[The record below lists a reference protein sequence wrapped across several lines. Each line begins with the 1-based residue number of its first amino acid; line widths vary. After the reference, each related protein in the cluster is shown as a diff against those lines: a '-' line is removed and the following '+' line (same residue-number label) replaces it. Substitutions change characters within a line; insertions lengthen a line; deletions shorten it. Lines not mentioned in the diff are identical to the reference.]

1 MKHERPWPE
10 ARATAW
16 SAAAPLG
23 LVVRSLPRSLGH
35 QLGEPLI
42 AKTDLPAFDT
52 SAMDGWAV
60 AGDGPWKVY
69 GQVLAGEHAQAL
81 ADGEAVEIATGGRMP
96 PGATAVLRREHGML
110 DGTALA
116 GDAEPGANI
125 RPRGEECTA
134 GDLLLPART
143 RVTPAVLGLAAAAGF
158 DELPLVD
165 RPNVAVFIVGD
176 ELVRSG
182 LPHGSHIRDALGPLL
197 PGWLIQVGARTCDV
211 HHVSDTHAAL
221 ADNIAGSAADV
232 IVTTGGTAQGPA
244 DHLRSVLAQLGGE
257 VLVDGVEVRPG
268 HPMLLARLRA
278 GVLLV
283 GLPGN
288 PLAAV
293 SGVVTLLE
301 PVIRALRGEP
311 ALPGHRVRLADA
323 ATGHPVDTRIIP
335 VKDGAPLHLAG
346 PAMLRGLASADAL
359 AVIPPG
365 GTAAGEEVETL
376 PLPWA
381 APAY

>member
-1 MKHERPWPE
+1 MNHERPWPE

-16 SAAAPLG
+16 AAAHPLPAVDRP
-23 LVVRSLPRSLGH
+23 LTQSLGH
-35 QLGEPLI
+35 LLGEPLI
-42 AKTDLPAFDT
+42 AKTDLPTFDT

-60 AGDGPWKVY
+60 GGNGPWKVY
-69 GQVLAGEHAQAL
+69 GQVLAGEPAEPL
-81 ADGEAVEIATGGRMP
+81 ADGEAVEIATGARMP
-96 PGATAVLRREHGML
+96 PGATAVLRREDGTL

-116 GDAEPGANI
+116 GAAEPGSNI
-125 RPRGEECTA
+125 RPRGEECIA

-143 RVTPAVLGLAAAAGF
+143 RVTPAVVGLAAAAGF
-158 DELPLVD
+158 DELPVVD
-165 RPNVAVFIVGD
+165 RPGVAAFIVGD

-182 LPHGSHIRDALGPLL
+182 LPDGRHIRDALGPLL
-197 PGWLIQVGARTCDV
+197 PGWLTQVGARTCDV
-211 HHVSDTHAAL
+211 RHVPDSHAAL
-221 ADNIAGSAADV
+221 VDAVVGSSAHV
-232 IVTTGGTAQGPA
+232 VVTTGGTARGPA

-257 VLVDGVEVRPG
+257 VLVDGVQVRPG
-268 HPMLLARLRA
+268 HPMLLARLGS

-311 ALPGHRVRLADA
+311 ALPSHRLRLGDA
-323 ATGHPVDTRIIP
+323 ATGHPVDTRIVP
-335 VKDGAPLHLAG
+335 VKDGVPLHLAG
-346 PAMLRGLASADAL
+346 PAMLRGLASAEAL

-365 GTAAGEEVETL
+365 GMAAGEEVETL

-381 APAY
+381 ASS